1 MGDNTEVMNGI
12 TRLPGVSYPV
22 LTPNLRVRALASCQ
36 PRGGRVAV
44 VLCVGSLTLAG
55 LWACVSA
62 QGLESALECGV
73 EEVAVFAA
81 ASDAFSQKNINCS
94 VMDSFERFKP
104 VLAAAKD
111 AGVRVRGYVQLC
123 S

>member
-1 MGDNTEVMNGI
+1 MPLSV
-12 TRLPGVSYPV
+12 
-22 LTPNLRVRALASCQ
+22 
-36 PRGGRVAV
+36 
-44 VLCVGSLTLAG
+44 
-55 LWACVSA
+55 

-81 ASDAFSQKNINCS
+81 ASDAFSMKNINCS

-111 AGVRVRGYVQLC
+111 AGIRVRGYVGIILLGGC
-123 S
+123 VCWAGPHNCRD

>member
-1 MGDNTEVMNGI
+1 MHWPAASRVVGAWLSSCVWV
-12 TRLPGVSYPV
+12 VSRC
-22 LTPNLRVRALASCQ
+22 LGC
-36 PRGGRVAV
+36 GRM
-44 VLCVGSLTLAG
+44 
-55 LWACVSA
+55 SA